1 MRKASRAQIHVLPLP
16 ALPCSQVVSQ
26 VRKDDNAGTVL
37 VASDVHLG
45 TISEEQEHAFA
56 SWLDQAA
63 AAAPWIVLN
72 GDIFDFWFEYRWGT
86 SRGYDSTLTQ
96 LRRIVDSGVR
106 VTLMGGNHDW
116 WGGTHLRDEVGVE
129 FLQDPVT
136 MDMAGLRT
144 FLAHGDGLGKGGLAY
159 RALRLMFRG
168 RWTRFAFGM
177 LPPRLGDWVG
187 GGVSQTENKWKPS
200 GPAELE
206 TAKVLKEWAFA
217 ELTRRPEL
225 DLVLLGHT
233 HVPMCERMGEN
244 GWYVN
249 SGDWVYHR
257 SYVILREGED
267 PRIVQWEGAVL

>member
-1 MRKASRAQIHVLPLP
+1 VQENDP
-16 ALPCSQVVSQ
+16 A
-26 VRKDDNAGTVL
+26 GIVL

-45 TISEEQEHAFA
+45 TIADEQEHAFA
-56 SWLDQAA
+56 TWLDQAA

-116 WGGTHLRDEVGVE
+116 WGGTHLRDDVGVE
-129 FLQDPVT
+129 FLQDPIT
-136 MDMAGLRT
+136 TDMAGLRT
-144 FLAHGDGLGKGGLAY
+144 FLAHGDGLGKGDLAY
-159 RALRLMFRG
+159 RALRLMLRG
-168 RWTRFAFGM
+168 RLTRFAFGM
-177 LPPRLGDWVG
+177 LPPRLGDWIG
-187 GGVSQTENKWKPS
+187 SGVSQTEEKWKPS
-200 GPAELE
+200 GPEELV
-206 TAKVLKEWAFA
+206 TARALKKWAFN
-217 ELTRRPEL
+217 ELNRRPEL

-233 HVPMCERMGEN
+233 HVPVCERMGEN
-244 GWYVN
+244 RWYVN

-267 PRIVQWEGAVL
+267 PRIVHWEGAVP